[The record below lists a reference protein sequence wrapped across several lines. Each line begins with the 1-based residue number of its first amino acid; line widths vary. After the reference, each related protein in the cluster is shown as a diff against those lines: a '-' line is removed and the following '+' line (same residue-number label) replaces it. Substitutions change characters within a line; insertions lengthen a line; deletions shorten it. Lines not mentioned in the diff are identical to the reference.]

1 MRRSRSLLL
10 LPLLLGLLP
19 AVPAAAVEIP
29 VRGRVLDEGGRPVAG
44 ATVGLL
50 PVLSAPAEAQLWR
63 EGRTSPDPVA
73 QAASGADGRFRIAA
87 PDLGLWQ
94 VRVEAPGFV
103 PVEIGL
109 LPLSEARELEP
120 AVLKPDVGFQVS
132 VLDPEGR
139 PLAGARVW
147 AVGREREE
155 EGRSWNFWHPAWR
168 WGSSDAEGIATLAR
182 SEEEELRLSVFVPG
196 HPVLDA
202 LLFPDQAAIEVRAVA
217 GCPRRV
223 EVRDPAGKPVAGAV
237 VLSDSFSA
245 SRGWVLGTTA
255 ADGGLTILAPCER
268 RARLDVETSD
278 GGHAD
283 AVLEPGAPGQPAV
296 QIALLPAIRW
306 DGRVVTAESA
316 EPVAGALVWSEND
329 PGVAVRTD
337 ARGRYSLSVSRTAP
351 VYAFSAVVAGRALDC
366 HAQAFAPGATQVQAA
381 GPTLSMST
389 GSQVEGMV
397 VDGSGAPVA
406 GARIHGGYGAW
417 SAADP
422 QTLSDD
428 EGRFRLETPPGHRM
442 SYYKVLAVREGYAPS
457 ILEIGKPGLDLSH
470 LMIVLGPGRRIA
482 GRIVDGESRPVAGAK
497 LILRQALFASTDFP
511 VRYSFR
517 PKDDPSLPGVTLSD
531 AQGRFAIA
539 DLPAGTYDLGVL
551 APGFALAARLDLAV
565 PEGEGTIDLGEV
577 VLSPGHDLEGFVAD
591 PQGRPIAGARVGLWE
606 TAWFE
611 SEAGEL
617 PFPEQEVR
625 TDRDGRFLLGHLTT
639 EHPISVGARHPGY
652 AGYGWSAQHRIEL
665 PAAEPLR
672 LVLQPTVW
680 VTGRVVDEQGELVGP
695 ARLELVRVEGPE
707 APPQPWGS
715 RDTNQDGTFALS
727 FTEPE
732 KMVLQAKAHGRLPS
746 APVAL
751 ASVADRRN
759 VVLRVRTG
767 EVLEGRLT
775 DLEGR
780 PLAGAWIRVLRGGDQ
795 VDDPTQPA
803 AVAVTDAAGRYRLTG
818 LRAGTCTLGIRYQS
832 LQGTVTAVLQPGIN
846 QEDIQM
852 PTSR

>member
-1 MRRSRSLLL
+1 MRRSRSFLLFL
-10 LPLLLGLLP
+10 LLLGLLP
-19 AVPAAAVEIP
+19 AVSATVEIP
-29 VRGRVLDEGGRPVAG
+29 VRGRVLDEVGRPVAG
-44 ATVGLL
+44 ATVELL

-63 EGRTSPDPVA
+63 EGKTSPDPVA
-73 QAASGADGRFRIAA
+73 RAASGADGRFRIAA

-94 VRVEAPGFV
+94 VRVEAQGFV

-120 AVLKPDVGFQVS
+120 AVLKPDVGLQVR
-132 VLDPEGR
+132 VLDPKGL

-168 WGSSDAEGIATLAR
+168 WGSSDAAGTATLPR
-182 SEEEELRLSVFVPG
+182 SEEEELRLSAFVSG

-202 LLFPDQAAIEVRAVA
+202 LLFPDQAAIELRAVA

-223 EVRDPAGKPVAGAV
+223 EVRDPAGKPVAGAA

-245 SRGWVLGTTA
+245 SRGWVLGATA
-255 ADGGLTILAPCER
+255 ADGGLTIFAPCER
-268 RARLDVETSD
+268 RARLGVEASD

-283 AVLEPGAPGQPAV
+283 AVLEPGASGQPAV

-306 DGRVVTAESA
+306 DGRVVTAEGT

-329 PGVAVRTD
+329 PGAAVRTD
-337 ARGRYSLSVSRTAP
+337 ARGRYSLSVSRTTS
-351 VYAFSAVVAGRALDC
+351 VYAFSAVIAGRSVEC
-366 HAQAFAPGATQVQAA
+366 HGQVFAPGATQVQAA
-381 GPTLSMST
+381 GPTLSMAT
-389 GSQVEGMV
+389 GSHVEGMV

-406 GARIHGGYGAW
+406 GVRVQGGYGSW

-428 EGRFRLETPPGHRM
+428 EGRFHLETQPQQRL
-442 SYYKVLAVREGYAPS
+442 SYYKLLAVREGYAPS
-457 ILEIGKPGLDLSH
+457 IVEIGKPGLDLSH
-470 LMIVLGPGRRIA
+470 LMIVLAPGRRIV
-482 GRIVDGESRPVAGAK
+482 GRIVDGESRPVAGAE
-497 LILRQALFASTDFP
+497 LILRGALFASTDFP

-517 PKDDPSLPGVTLSD
+517 PKDDPSLPGVIRSD
-531 AQGRFAIA
+531 VQGRFTIA
-539 DLPAGTYDLGVL
+539 NLQAGTYDLGVL

-577 VLSPGHDLEGFVAD
+577 VLSPGYDLEGFVVD

-606 TAWFE
+606 TGWFE
-611 SEAGEL
+611 SEVGEL
-617 PFPEQEVR
+617 PFPEQGVR
-625 TDRDGRFLLGHLTT
+625 TDRDGRFLLRHLTT

-652 AGYGWSAQHRIEL
+652 VGYGWSAQHRIEL

-672 LVLQPTVW
+672 LVLQPTIW

-695 ARLELVRVEGPE
+695 ARLELVRVEGPAA
-707 APPQPWGS
+707 APQDWGS
-715 RDTNQDGTFALS
+715 RDTHQDGTFALS

-732 KMVLQAKAHGRLPS
+732 KMVLQAKARGHLPS
-746 APVAL
+746 AAVSL
-751 ASVADRRN
+751 ASVTDRRN
-759 VVLRVRTG
+759 VVLQVRTG
-767 EVLEGRLT
+767 EILEGRLT

-780 PLAGAWIRVLRGGDQ
+780 PLAGAWIKVLRGGDQ
-795 VDDPTQPA
+795 VQDPTQPT
-803 AVAVTDAAGRYRLTG
+803 AVAVTDAAGLYRLTG
-818 LRAGTCTLGIRYQS
+818 LRAGSCNLGIQYRS
-832 LQGTVTAVLQPGIN
+832 FNGTVTAVLQPGIN
-846 QEDIQM
+846 QGDIQM